1 MNNKF
6 NIGDKVYNVFLPH
19 IGGFITEIYERPDLP
34 PASWVPNAANNYTPT
49 KMPNICMYKVEGHNM
64 WLFEYTIKLD
74 KEYYKMI
81 NRDNKLKELDV

>member
-1 MNNKF
+1 
-6 NIGDKVYNVFLPH
+6 
-19 IGGFITEIYERPDLP
+19 
-34 PASWVPNAANNYTPT
+34 
-49 KMPNICMYKVEGHNM
+49 MPNICMYKVEGHNM